1 MISNY
6 FLQCRFVTKYRHS
19 DGKLN
24 VKITDDNVVSNNYN
38 TDVDILPKDCK
49 CCLPPNNGN
58 LNR

>member
-38 TDVDILPKDCK
+38 TYVDILPKDCK
-49 CCLPPNNGN
+49 CCLPPN